1 MHNNK
6 MQTKRMEEVLK
17 RLREAYQGISSGLN
31 FSNPFELL
39 IATVLSAQCTD
50 QRVNVVTHVLFS
62 KYPTPQHYL
71 EVTLS
76 ELEKDIFSTGFY
88 RNKARNIQKC
98 CQALIDFHSGEVPSK
113 LEDLTRLAGVGR
125 KTANVVLGNAFGV
138 PGIAVDTHVKRI
150 SKLLGFSKN
159 DDPDKIELKLMKIVP
174 QSEWTNLGH
183 LFANHGRNTC
193 IARHPKCEQCT
204 LSDVCPSVKK
214 YSLVD

>member
-1 MHNNK
+1 MPNNK

-138 PGIAVDTHVKRI
+138 PGIAV
-150 SKLLGFSKN
+150 
-159 DDPDKIELKLMKIVP
+159 
-174 QSEWTNLGH
+174 EWTNLGH